1 MLRAIGITASAEVMI
16 LEGSQKRMDIVV
28 TLASGRVWVDVSVV
42 NPLIASYLNDKN
54 PLVTRQKQKQEKYG
68 VHARNLRVR
77 FIPFVVSTFGGL
89 GPLAAEFLKWIAVQ
103 AFEKGLIV
111 ATSGAEHA
119 TGQYRW
125 GLTQRVGVAI
135 AHANSCIVQEA
146 RARAVHPK
154 TKTTALFAAVLR
166 RGYKGA
172 KGDAAP
178 RVYVYGA
185 AGATRRMV
193 WPKNANA
200 LGARPVGGCARRP
213 SRWDVR
219 PDFVV

>member
-42 NPLIASYLNDKN
+42 NPLITSYLNDKN

-200 LGARPVGGCARRP
+200 LGARSVGGG
-213 SRWDVR
+213 VR
-219 PDFVV
+219 SSSLALGRQA